1 MMLVEETFVP
11 ERALPVDALKRHL
24 RLGRGFAEDDV
35 QDEVLASFLR
45 AALAAVEARTGKA
58 LIRRAFLLSVR
69 EWSAGDVQNLP
80 IAPVAS
86 ILGLDVVDRFG
97 AVTAIDPVTV
107 QLEADAHF
115 PRLKSVTSA
124 LSGIPSGGT
133 AEVRFE
139 AGYSTEFSGLPADLQ
154 QAVLLLAAHYYEYRD
169 ETALGQGCMP
179 FGVSSLLARFRPM
192 RLGARE

>member
-45 AALAAVEARTGKA
+45 AALASVEARTSKA
-58 LIRRAFLLSVR
+58 LIRRSFLLSVR
-69 EWSAGDVQNLP
+69 EWSRSDAQNLP
-80 IAPVAS
+80 IAPVAA
-86 ILGLDVVDRFG
+86 ITGLDVVDRFG
-97 AVTAIDPVTV
+97 AVTAVDAASV
-107 QLEADAHF
+107 QLEADTHF
-115 PRLKSVTSA
+115 PRLTSVTSA
-124 LSGIPSGGT
+124 MAAIPAAGM

-139 AGYSTEFSGLPADLQ
+139 AGYSAEFTGLPADLQ

-192 RLGARE
+192 RLGARA

>member
-45 AALAAVEARTGKA
+45 AALAAVEARTSKA
-58 LIRRAFLLSVR
+58 LIRRTFLLSLR
-69 EWSAGDVQNLP
+69 DWSRPDAQSLP
-80 IAPVAS
+80 IAPVAAIS
-86 ILGLDVVDRFG
+86 GLDIVDRFG
-97 AVTAIDPVTV
+97 AVTAVDPASV

-115 PRLKSVTSA
+115 PRLTSVTSA
-124 LSGIPSGGT
+124 LAAIPTAGM

-139 AGYSTEFSGLPADLQ
+139 AGYSAEFTGLPADLQ

-192 RLGARE
+192 RLGARA